1 MEKDIGK
8 INKNEIAD
16 IILRVDDFGGRRGL
30 TIREFVT
37 SERYTGF
44 TKSGVKIS
52 AENFPKFKEMIN
64 SITEEDMK
72 EEASSEEAELEPGQE
87 TLDEAIEKEP
97 EEVPEPSEEAEEEES
112 EPEVEVEKPGE
123 ELPDY

>member
-8 INKNEIAD
+8 ITKNDTTD
-16 IILRVDDFGGRRGL
+16 IVVRVDDFGGRRGL

-44 TKSGVKIS
+44 TKAGVRILSKDW
-52 AENFPKFKEMIN
+52 AKFKEMIN
-64 SITEEDMK
+64 SVDDADMVDPN
-72 EEASSEEAELEPGQE
+72 EGPAEVQE
-87 TLDEAIEKEP
+87 TLPEAPKAE
-97 EEVPEPSEEAEEEES
+97 EPS
-112 EPEVEVEKPGE
+112 KE

>member
-8 INKNEIAD
+8 INKNDRSD

-37 SERYTGF
+37 SDRYTGF
-44 TKSGVKIS
+44 TKAGTRIA

-64 SITEEDMK
+64 SI
-72 EEASSEEAELEPGQE
+72 SEEEMAEAP
-87 TLDEAIEKEP
+87 
-97 EEVPEPSEEAEEEES
+97 EAES
-112 EPEVEVEKPGE
+112 EKKTPKNQKTLNNEKIEVEKPGE
-123 ELPDY
+123 LPDY